1 MTSSAIPFF
10 VFQIL
15 NGEMHIVILSDGLC
29 RLFKDSRENIKK
41 RIENRIFSEIYPEDM
56 SALKDVWKKFLNG
69 SSDCD
74 IVFKKMIDKKIRALR
89 ANGNM
94 RVMDTGEKL
103 YMVWFDDVT
112 NILDDAIQND
122 ISYDITINEEDSIK
136 YKDSV
141 CFIKDISLIFGG
153 KTGINVIDIWVEVC

>member
-1 MTSSAIPFF
+1 MNTEELTEELYEYYGKQKDSMRTSAIPFF

-89 ANGNM
+89 A
-94 RVMDTGEKL
+94 K
-103 YMVWFDDVT
+103 
-112 NILDDAIQND
+112 
-122 ISYDITINEEDSIK
+122 
-136 YKDSV
+136 
-141 CFIKDISLIFGG
+141 
-153 KTGINVIDIWVEVC
+153 